1 MVVVAGWLI
10 LRWLHQKLWPKTLE
24 STTPGGLQESSDE
37 GGTGSRREY
46 DLMLAPPGR
55 LRRPNCRAPGAFAA
69 SLQNAENELRRR
81 KEEERKWR
89 RTRRDDDAEVDEEW
103 RQKEKELVRLQ
114 AEVESL
120 EAVVEMRG
128 EEVRRLRK
136 QLEGREREEEEEVE
150 MMWDRVSKVAMMGEV
165 KVRVASTQ
173 TEGAPSYKQCSQ
185 SQGTETMEDD
195 FEQGPITK
203 AEAEEQDEIE
213 GCRNVRRSK
222 EVGRRCEEDRISL
235 ESGYFTHSDE
245 ETSSI
250 SSSPLPHKESEVPSS
265 PSPGMDCGQII
276 DPTQNCDDRDV
287 EEVLGVA
294 DKPKKSSVHERRPSR
309 FLI

>member
-10 LRWLHQKLWPKTLE
+10 LRWLHQKLWPKALE
-24 STTPGGLQESSDE
+24 SGTSGGFLESSDE
-37 GGTGSRREY
+37 KGSGREY

-55 LRRPNCRAPGAFAA
+55 LRRPNCRAPGAFTA

-81 KEEERKWR
+81 KEEERRWR
-89 RTRRDDDAEVDEEW
+89 RTRRDDGAEVDDEW
-103 RQKEKELVRLQ
+103 RKKEKELVRLQ

-173 TEGAPSYKQCSQ
+173 TEGAPTNKQLSQ

-195 FEQGPITK
+195 FQQATK
-203 AEAEEQDEIE
+203 AEAKEQDEIE

-222 EVGRRCEEDRISL
+222 EVGRRREEDRLSL

-245 ETSSI
+245 ETSSMT
-250 SSSPLPHKESEVPSS
+250 SSPLPHKDNKVPSS
-265 PSPGMDCGQII
+265 PSPGVDGGQNV
-276 DPTQNCDDRDV
+276 DPTQNCDHRDMD
-287 EEVLGVA
+287 EIRGVV
-294 DKPKKSSVHERRPSR
+294 DKPKNSPVHERRPSR